1 MRDFATQHLDP
12 GSHMGEALFGLIMTL
27 TFTLGAD
34 LVIQEE
40 GREGTRQMLIGIL
53 GCNLAWGII
62 DAVLYVLG
70 CAFERGRVQR
80 IGYEVRKA
88 RNPDQARRLVAGE
101 LDELLAP
108 LTDSQQ
114 RDALYS
120 AIVQRVKTEPTLPE
134 PLTREDL
141 LGGLESG
148 LLVFSCSIPAVLP
161 FLVFD
166 QPQIALR
173 VSNAILLALLYY
185 LGYRHARHT
194 LAKPWIAGF
203 VFLLAGLFLVMLTIR
218 LGG

>member
-62 DAVLYVLG
+62 DGMLYLLG

-108 LTDSQQ
+108 LSDPQQ
-114 RDALYS
+114 
-120 AIVQRVKTEPTLPE
+120 
-134 PLTREDL
+134 LTRCTRQ
-141 LGGLESG
+141 
-148 LLVFSCSIPAVLP
+148 SCSV
-161 FLVFD
+161 
-166 QPQIALR
+166 
-173 VSNAILLALLYY
+173 
-185 LGYRHARHT
+185 
-194 LAKPWIAGF
+194 
-203 VFLLAGLFLVMLTIR
+203 
-218 LGG
+218 